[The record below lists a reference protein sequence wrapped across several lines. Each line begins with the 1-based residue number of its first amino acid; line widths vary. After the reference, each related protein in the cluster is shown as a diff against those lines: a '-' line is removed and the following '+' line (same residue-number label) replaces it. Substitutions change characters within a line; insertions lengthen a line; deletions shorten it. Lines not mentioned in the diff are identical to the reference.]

1 MKRRELLKRSAALG
15 FMAAIPSLAG
25 CGFLAGTFT
34 AKAEND
40 TRKESSEK
48 DKLQDKPADRPSPL
62 VAPAKGTI
70 PVAFVI
76 SDGAVVIDFAG
87 PWEVFQD
94 VHTARGE
101 AFFHLYTVAETTK
114 PITASAGMK
123 IVPDYT
129 FQTAPA
135 PKVIVIPAQNGE
147 SPAMLDWIRKSA
159 STADVTMSVCTGAYV
174 LAKTGLLSG
183 KAATT
188 HHSSYTEFAMEFPDI
203 QLKRGARFVEAGN
216 LASAGGLS
224 SGIDL
229 ALRVV
234 ERYYGRERAEQ
245 TADMMEY
252 QGQGWLDPN
261 SNQAYAKARISTD
274 EHPLCPVCS
283 MDADPEV
290 MSAYKGKKYYF
301 CSQDHKTMFDK
312 DPASFAGQ

>member
-1 MKRRELLKRSAALG
+1 
-15 FMAAIPSLAG
+15 
-25 CGFLAGTFT
+25 
-34 AKAEND
+34 
-40 TRKESSEK
+40 
-48 DKLQDKPADRPSPL
+48 
-62 VAPAKGTI
+62 
-70 PVAFVI
+70 
-76 SDGAVVIDFAG
+76 
-87 PWEVFQD
+87 
-94 VHTARGE
+94 
-101 AFFHLYTVAETTK
+101 
-114 PITASAGMK
+114 MK

-159 STADVTMSVCTGAYV
+159 STADVTMSACTGAYV

-283 MDADPEV
+283 MDADPGV

-301 CSQDHKTMFDK
+301 CSQDHKAMFDK